1 MGLPENPVPE
11 LRLPPRPEDIADV
24 DFSLLVS
31 LAKKIVQRRLG
42 VPAIFF
48 LESAKPL
55 NYVGS
60 QAMVFFGPLVRILF
74 ESPNYY
80 RYTELLEDRRTIE
93 LLLLMIEEFESENA
107 RRERTA
113 RAARRERR
121 GEPRWKFWSRRR
133 ASENERERP

>member
-1 MGLPENPVPE
+1 MQLPESPVPS
-11 LRLPPRPEDIADV
+11 LRMPPRPEDMAEP
-24 DFSLLVS
+24 DFTLLVS
-31 LAKKIVQRRLG
+31 LAKKVVKRRLA

-48 LESAKPL
+48 LESSKPL

-93 LLLLMIEEFESENA
+93 LLLLMIEEFESEVD
-107 RRERTA
+107 RGERAA
-113 RAARRERR
+113 RAARRQER
-121 GEPRWKFWSRRR
+121 GGSRWKFWSRRAR
-133 ASENERERP
+133 PNTRERP